1 MALWLRSRDLS
12 KHGRDHAVV
21 ADLIACKPRYNPLLA
36 EDQHLVAEAE
46 KLLDLRGED
55 DQRDA
60 FLMREFAEHLIERLT
75 GALVNAAGRVV
86 EQEDAW
92 PKREPAREQHL
103 LLISSRQ
110 RGDHMVR

>member
-1 MALWLRSRDLS
+1 MALLLRSRDLS

-21 ADLIACKPRYNPLLA
+21 ADLIACKPRDHPLLA
-36 EDQHLVAEAE
+36 EDQHSVAEAE
-46 KLLDLRGED
+46 KLLDLSRED
-55 DQRDA
+55 DQRHG

-75 GALVNAAGRVV
+75 GPLVDAACRVV

-92 PKREPAREQHL
+92 PEREPAREQHL